1 VKDVS
6 ESTFESI
13 LNFLYGGKI
22 ELDEKNQEE
31 FLKAGDSLGCKPVIL
46 SCFEYLVQTS
56 SSGNNICQL
65 LMDGKNGKYGK
76 LDVDGLVSK
85 CVKIISEEPE
95 KVLLSKDFLKLDEE
109 IILSIIKS
117 SQMDVDELVIFRAL
131 HEWGMNQQKLT
142 SKDEKEI
149 LKKLIVHVRLP
160 LISSESLIKI
170 VKPTNLVPFDSYLE
184 ALEYHVAPE
193 EVKAVGIQFKERSA
207 PVSASAFRFKWEAT
221 TGGNPTFFQL
231 SNKDT
236 TVKKIGGGSTWNNAM
251 IYGDKSIK
259 SGKVYYEIVIDHIAS
274 DKSGFAIGLSKNKSL
289 KQKYSLDM
297 VIGMS
302 GYQYNLTNKNG
313 VTVNAKERVGVLVDF
328 TKLKVWFFQNGK
340 VCPSVGTLI
349 AGQEY
354 WPAVHLYYQNDQAT
368 VSFPTSNWPK
378 P

>member
-1 VKDVS
+1 VKNIS

-13 LNFLYGGKI
+13 LKFLYGGKI
-22 ELDEKNQEE
+22 ELNEKNQDE

-46 SCFEYLVQTS
+46 SCFEFLVQSS
-56 SSGNNICQL
+56 SSGNNICEL
-65 LMDGKNGKYGK
+65 LMNGKNGKYGPM
-76 LDVDGLVSK
+76 DVDGLVSK

-95 KVLLSKDFLKLDEE
+95 MVLLSPDFLKLDSD

-117 SQMDVDELVIFRAL
+117 SQMDVDELVIFKAL
-131 HEWGMNQQKLT
+131 HAWGKNQEKLT

-149 LKKLIVHVRLP
+149 LKDLIVHVRLP

-193 EVKAVGIQFKERSA
+193 EVKAVGIQFQERSS
-207 PVSASAFRFKWEAT
+207 PTVLNGFRFKWEAT
-221 TGGNPTFFQL
+221 TGGNPTYFQL

-236 TVKKIGGGSTWNNAM
+236 TVKKIAGGSTWNNAM

-259 SGKVYYEIVIDHIAS
+259 QGKVYYEMIIDNIAS

-302 GYQYNLTNKNG
+302 GYQYNLVGKNG
-313 VTVNAKERVGVLVDF
+313 VTVTAAQKVGVLVDF

-340 VCPSVGTLI
+340 VCGSVGTLVI
-349 AGQEY
+349 GQEY
-354 WPAVHLYYQNDQAT
+354 WPCVHLYYQNDQT
-368 VSFPTSNWPK
+368 TLSFPTSNWPK